1 MATIDLI
8 TYDQK
13 MVTPKDDALI
23 HQFGLANGVL
33 YGCEVTLA
41 NSNTLHITGGQGV
54 IYGRQ
59 WEITEGDI
67 TVTLPASG
75 TLKGRLYVK
84 IDLSNTTN
92 PIELLVQTDVTL
104 PDLTDDDQLNV
115 NNSVSE
121 LELCTFDV
129 SSLTISNLV
138 RTVNPVTDG
147 SHADVVDLQ
156 EDISEINSSL
166 SNKANLASP
175 TFTGTPKAPTA
186 TSGTSTTQIATT
198 AFVDNAVDNKI
209 IYRDVTIASITV
221 TGGSV
226 QIQTITLPSVS
237 GYSIWGATIRSAAGA
252 ANGQLII
259 VPKLSNNYITIYNPT
274 SASITATNITIR
286 YILVKN

>member
-23 HQFGLANGVL
+23 HQFGISNGVL

-59 WEITEGDI
+59 WEIAEGDI

-75 TLKGRLYVK
+75 SLKGRLYVK

-92 PIELLVQTDVTL
+92 PIELLVQTAVTL
-104 PDLTDDDQLNV
+104 PDLTDDDQINV
-115 NNSVSE
+115 DNSVSE

-138 RTVNPVTDG
+138 RTVEQVADG
-147 SHADVVDLQ
+147 DHQDVVDLQ
-156 EDISEINSSL
+156 ADVSEIKSNLTQLITTDSFQSSAQTIANGARGVFSVDITKSGYTPIAIAYINL
-166 SNKANLASP
+166 SNGYLDMGSNFLNASDNSASAIV
-175 TFTGTPKAPTA
+175 FNR
-186 TSGTSTTQIATT
+186 SGSSQSG
-198 AFVDNAVDNKI
+198 V
-209 IYRDVTIASITV
+209 YVTI
-221 TGGSV
+221 G
-226 QIQTITLPSVS
+226 
-237 GYSIWGATIRSAAGA
+237 
-252 ANGQLII
+252 I
-259 VPKLSNNYITIYNPT
+259 VYQK
-274 SASITATNITIR
+274 NI
-286 YILVKN
+286 

>member
-23 HQFGLANGVL
+23 HQFGISNGVL
-33 YGCEVTLA
+33 YGCDVTLA
-41 NSNTLHITGGQGV
+41 DSNTLHITGGQGV

-75 TLKGRLYVK
+75 SLKGRLYVK

-104 PDLTDDDQLNV
+104 PDLTDDDQINV

-121 LELCTFDV
+121 LELYTFDV

-138 RTVNPVTDG
+138 KTVETVADG
-147 SHADVVDLQ
+147 DHATVVQ
-156 EDISEINSSL
+156 MQNDISQLNSSL
-166 SNKANLASP
+166 A
-175 TFTGTPKAPTA
+175 
-186 TSGTSTTQIATT
+186 QR
-198 AFVDNAVDNKI
+198 AFVGSQKSI
-209 IYRDVTIASITV
+209 SVTIPANGTVNAHDANYAISGKTYIGTLIHSFSGASI
-221 TGGSV
+221 
-226 QIQTITLPSVS
+226 
-237 GYSIWGATIRSAAGA
+237 
-252 ANGQLII
+252 
-259 VPKLSNNYITIYNPT
+259 
-274 SASITATNITIR
+274 SITAGYAGQSIGIGFVVHNFNSSTPLTITINYR
-286 YILVKN
+286 HLYI

>member
-23 HQFGLANGVL
+23 HQFGISNGVL
-33 YGCEVTLA
+33 YGCDVTLSD
-41 NSNTLHITGGQGV
+41 SNTLHITGGQGV

-75 TLKGRLYVK
+75 SLKGRLYVK

-104 PDLTDDDQLNV
+104 PDLTDDDQINV

-121 LELCTFDV
+121 LELYTFDV

-138 RTVNPVTDG
+138 KTVETVADG
-147 SHADVVDLQ
+147 DHADVVQ
-156 EDISEINSSL
+156 MQNDISQLNSSL
-166 SNKANLASP
+166 NNKLDIPTVVEQAITINASA
-175 TFTGTPKAPTA
+175 GVA
-186 TSGTSTTQIATT
+186 G
-198 AFVDNAVDNKI
+198 
-209 IYRDVTIASITV
+209 
-221 TGGSV
+221 
-226 QIQTITLPSVS
+226 S
-237 GYSIWGATIRSAAGA
+237 GYIRVWGKVVTLNAE
-252 ANGQLII
+252 
-259 VPKLSNNYITIYNPT
+259 
-274 SASITATNITIR
+274 IR
-286 YILVKN
+286 YPSNGINLSLAWLQGQSINAYKPSSDTWLSCDYYSSSGKQAEAKISNTGNIVVSQPEGNVNLKISGSWVIN

>member
-23 HQFGLANGVL
+23 HQFGISNGVL
-33 YGCEVTLA
+33 YGCDVTLSD
-41 NSNTLHITGGQGV
+41 SNTLHITGGQGV

-75 TLKGRLYVK
+75 SLKGRLYVK

-104 PDLTDDDQLNV
+104 PDLTDDDQINV

-121 LELCTFDV
+121 LELYTFDV

-138 RTVNPVTDG
+138 KTVETVADG
-147 SHADVVDLQ
+147 DHADVVQ
-156 EDISEINSSL
+156 MQNDISQLNSSIGNWVDI
-166 SNKANLASP
+166 SNQISVPSGTDKSFKYCVVGNIVFMRFYINQMSFTANQNIWISLPNDFPATASFFC
-175 TFTGTPKAPTA
+175 TFA
-186 TSGTSTTQIATT
+186 TSVTNIACVFRTGNTTSKAILLSSTSTQ
-198 AFVDNAVDNKI
+198 
-209 IYRDVTIASITV
+209 TV
-221 TGGSV
+221 NLT
-226 QIQTITLPSVS
+226 
-237 GYSIWGATIRSAAGA
+237 
-252 ANGQLII
+252 ANGFAI
-259 VPKLSNNYITIYNPT
+259 KG
-274 SASITATNITIR
+274 
-286 YILVKN
+286 

>member
-23 HQFGLANGVL
+23 HQFGISNGVL
-33 YGCEVTLA
+33 YGCEVTLV

-59 WEITEGDI
+59 WEIAEGDI

-84 IDLSNTTN
+84 IDLSNTSN

-121 LELCTFDV
+121 LELYTFDV

-138 RTVNPVTDG
+138 RTVETVADG
-147 SHADVVDLQ
+147 DHADVVQLQ
-156 EDISEINSSL
+156 SDVSQLNSSIINL
-166 SNKANLASP
+166 NNNKQDKNIWIRGNGAIYQSRLASGAGLAYWTY
-175 TFTGTPKAPTA
+175 TFPNSNMRIVIVYCVFKAA
-186 TSGTSTTQIATT
+186 IAL
-198 AFVDNAVDNKI
+198 
-209 IYRDVTIASITV
+209 S
-221 TGGSV
+221 
-226 QIQTITLPSVS
+226 
-237 GYSIWGATIRSAAGA
+237 AGA
-252 ANGQLII
+252 AIATGFPVGSGGSPVALAGLETVDHTY
-259 VPKLSNNYITIYNPT
+259 VPFHINNVGSLVCMGSIAANSWAQCGGIYISGGT
-274 SASITATNITIR
+274 
-286 YILVKN
+286 L

>member
-23 HQFGLANGVL
+23 HQFGISNGVL

-59 WEITEGDI
+59 WEIAEGDI

-75 TLKGRLYVK
+75 SLKGRLYVK

-92 PIELLVQTDVTL
+92 PIELLVQTAVTL
-104 PDLTDDDQLNV
+104 PDLTDDDQINV
-115 NNSVSE
+115 DNSVSE

-138 RTVNPVTDG
+138 RTVEQVADG
-147 SHADVVDLQ
+147 DHQDVVDLQ
-156 EDISEINSSL
+156 ADVSEIKSNLTDLGNITKLAEVDFATNSESSDISLSEAYNNYEFVMIEFKVADEYNGSLFLRTDFVPQIGSVSNNSNIVNIWHSSNYHASL
-166 SNKANLASP
+166 RVQFKSAT
-175 TFTGTPKAPTA
+175 TFRHFITESVGWV
-186 TSGTSTTQIATT
+186 SGT
-198 AFVDNAVDNKI
+198 NK
-209 IYRDVTIASITV
+209 RVTILGI
-221 TGGSV
+221 
-226 QIQTITLPSVS
+226 
-237 GYSIWGATIRSAAGA
+237 
-252 ANGQLII
+252 N
-259 VPKLSNNYITIYNPT
+259 KKPT
-274 SASITATNITIR
+274 
-286 YILVKN
+286 

>member
-23 HQFGLANGVL
+23 HQFGISNGVL
-33 YGCEVTLA
+33 YGCDVTLA
-41 NSNTLHITGGQGV
+41 DSNTLHITGGQGV

-75 TLKGRLYVK
+75 SLKGRLYVK

-104 PDLTDDDQLNV
+104 PDLTDDDQINV

-121 LELCTFDV
+121 LELYTFDV

-138 RTVNPVTDG
+138 KTVETVADG
-147 SHADVVDLQ
+147 DHATVVQ
-156 EDISEINSSL
+156 MQNDISQLNSSL
-166 SNKANLASP
+166 KVVNKNYSLSADSVDYWGLRKWSIPYSNDVPRSQIVSCVV
-175 TFTGTPKAPTA
+175 TGISGVGAFNSILFMNDSIWLLTYGADA
-186 TSGTSTTQIATT
+186 TSSGSIGIRFLLKKTS
-198 AFVDNAVDNKI
+198 
-209 IYRDVTIASITV
+209 
-221 TGGSV
+221 
-226 QIQTITLPSVS
+226 
-237 GYSIWGATIRSAAGA
+237 
-252 ANGQLII
+252 
-259 VPKLSNNYITIYNPT
+259 
-274 SASITATNITIR
+274 
-286 YILVKN
+286 

>member
-23 HQFGLANGVL
+23 HQFGISNGVL
-33 YGCEVTLA
+33 YGCDVTLSD
-41 NSNTLHITGGQGV
+41 SNTLHITGGQGV

-75 TLKGRLYVK
+75 SLKGRLYVK

-104 PDLTDDDQLNV
+104 PDLTDDDQINV

-121 LELCTFDV
+121 LELYTFDV

-138 RTVNPVTDG
+138 KTVETVADG
-147 SHADVVDLQ
+147 DHADVVQ
-156 EDISEINSSL
+156 MQNDISQLNSSL
-166 SNKANLASP
+166 ATKSYIKTSTYATAITKDGHFNLSDMQSDWANSKAIIFSFRRYGNMGNVIVPTGTILAGLASNAVY
-175 TFTGTPKAPTA
+175 FYYGSAINYI
-186 TSGTSTTQIATT
+186 GISTTGVVTMKSNIQ
-198 AFVDNAVDNKI
+198 DAVFTDI
-209 IYRDVTIASITV
+209 VFIY
-221 TGGSV
+221 
-226 QIQTITLPSVS
+226 
-237 GYSIWGATIRSAAGA
+237 
-252 ANGQLII
+252 
-259 VPKLSNNYITIYNPT
+259 
-274 SASITATNITIR
+274 
-286 YILVKN
+286 

>member
-23 HQFGLANGVL
+23 HQFGISNGVL
-33 YGCEVTLA
+33 YGCDVTLA
-41 NSNTLHITGGQGV
+41 DSNTLHITGGQGV

-75 TLKGRLYVK
+75 SLKGRLYVK

-104 PDLTDDDQLNV
+104 PDLTDDDQINV

-121 LELCTFDV
+121 LELYTFDV

-138 RTVNPVTDG
+138 KTVETVADG
-147 SHADVVDLQ
+147 DHADVVQ
-156 EDISEINSSL
+156 MQNDISQLNSRLNVIGGGYSL
-166 SNKANLASP
+166 ESKGVTSIPSNTDTVIYGKVLPQGKYILSAKIYCNVSNASCYLMCGGIRQQL
-175 TFTGTPKAPTA
+175 TCTNVAYMTVCGLVTSNGSTETQLHFYQN
-186 TSGTSTTQIATT
+186 SGTTQTRT
-198 AFVDNAVDNKI
+198 DNFD
-209 IYRDVTIASITV
+209 DVYLV
-221 TGGSV
+221 
-226 QIQTITLPSVS
+226 
-237 GYSIWGATIRSAAGA
+237 R
-252 ANGQLII
+252 
-259 VPKLSNNYITIYNPT
+259 
-274 SASITATNITIR
+274 
-286 YILVKN
+286 IL

>member
-23 HQFGLANGVL
+23 HQFGISNGVL
-33 YGCEVTLA
+33 YGCDVTLA
-41 NSNTLHITGGQGV
+41 DSNTLHITGGQGV

-75 TLKGRLYVK
+75 SLKGRLYVK

-104 PDLTDDDQLNV
+104 PDLTDDDQINV

-121 LELCTFDV
+121 LELYTFDV

-138 RTVNPVTDG
+138 KTVETVADG
-147 SHADVVDLQ
+147 DHADVVQ
-156 EDISEINSSL
+156 MQNDISQLNSRFASSL
-166 SNKANLASP
+166 NNLKFKFVSKTISIPDGSTSSP
-175 TFTGTPKAPTA
+175 KTVDVDLSSDLPT
-186 TSGTSTTQIATT
+186 
-198 AFVDNAVDNKI
+198 
-209 IYRDVTIASITV
+209 
-221 TGGSV
+221 
-226 QIQTITLPSVS
+226 
-237 GYSIWGATIRSAAGA
+237 GATIVG
-252 ANGQLII
+252 
-259 VPKLSNNYITIYNPT
+259 VV
-274 SASITATNITIR
+274 SASIGGYRLPYTSSGGVSQTWVYRVVNSTTVVIENTTTGWGTLTI
-286 YILVKN
+286 YLLVAYS

>member
-23 HQFGLANGVL
+23 HQFGISNGVL

-59 WEITEGDI
+59 WEIAEGDI

-75 TLKGRLYVK
+75 SLKGRLYVK

-92 PIELLVQTDVTL
+92 PIELLVQTAVTL
-104 PDLTDDDQLNV
+104 PDLTDDDQINV
-115 NNSVSE
+115 DNSVSE

-138 RTVNPVTDG
+138 RTVEQVADG
-147 SHADVVDLQ
+147 DHQDVVDLQ
-156 EDISEINSSL
+156 ADVSEIK
-166 SNKANLASP
+166 SNLTYKN
-175 TFTGTPKAPTA
+175 
-186 TSGTSTTQIATT
+186 I
-198 AFVDNAVDNKI
+198 
-209 IYRDVTIASITV
+209 
-221 TGGSV
+221 
-226 QIQTITLPSVS
+226 
-237 GYSIWGATIRSAAGA
+237 
-252 ANGQLII
+252 
-259 VPKLSNNYITIYNPT
+259 
-274 SASITATNITIR
+274 ATNIDLTTSIVTKTISSISGATEIYLYGKVGATYR
-286 YILVKN
+286 GSLVLPYSVFSAGNAMYIPCIGGNVTGTVYVEYVSDTSIKVTTSNATFNYLDIYVK

>member
-13 MVTPKDDALI
+13 LVTPKDDALI
-23 HQFGLANGVL
+23 HQFGISNGVL

-59 WEITEGDI
+59 WEIAEGDI

-121 LELCTFDV
+121 LELYTFDV

-138 RTVNPVTDG
+138 RTVETVADG
-147 SHADVVDLQ
+147 DHADVVQLQ
-156 EDISEINSSL
+156 SDVSQLNSSKV
-166 SNKANLASP
+166 SKVN
-175 TFTGTPKAPTA
+175 
-186 TSGTSTTQIATT
+186 TQL
-198 AFVDNAVDNKI
+198 
-209 IYRDVTIASITV
+209 
-221 TGGSV
+221 
-226 QIQTITLPSVS
+226 TL
-237 GYSIWGATIRSAAGA
+237 TRT
-252 ANGQLII
+252 
-259 VPKLSNNYITIYNPT
+259 SNNYVDAASFARLAAVRKDNVLFFICNLALSSSIPASALSDFVEIGRISGWSSAYTIMQQIPSQQSDGNSLSIRVT
-274 SASITATNITIR
+274 SNGIVSIYAVKATSSWYRTVVSIPASN
-286 YILVKN
+286 

>member
-23 HQFGLANGVL
+23 HQFGISNGVL
-33 YGCEVTLA
+33 YGCDVTLA
-41 NSNTLHITGGQGV
+41 DSNTLHITGGQGV

-75 TLKGRLYVK
+75 SLKGRLYVK

-104 PDLTDDDQLNV
+104 PDLTDDDQINV

-121 LELCTFDV
+121 LELYTFDV

-138 RTVNPVTDG
+138 KTVETVADG
-147 SHADVVDLQ
+147 DHADVVQ
-156 EDISEINSSL
+156 MQNDISQLNSSL
-166 SNKANLASP
+166 SNLFKTKTISKESSSGNYLS
-175 TFTGTPKAPTA
+175 TGI
-186 TSGTSTTQIATT
+186 S
-198 AFVDNAVDNKI
+198 AVDNI
-209 IYRDVTIASITV
+209 VLSAYETSGAQGVVVDMGR
-221 TGGSV
+221 TGNAV
-226 QIQTITLPSVS
+226 YLYF
-237 GYSIWGATIRSAAGA
+237 YS
-252 ANGQLII
+252 ANGN
-259 VPKLSNNYITIYNPT
+259 PYTGACTIEVHY
-274 SASITATNITIR
+274 
-286 YILVKN
+286 VQK